1 MKKNGLFSF
10 LFLMAS
16 VISGQSP
23 VSWTFTAKKLGVKTY
38 EVHMTATIQ
47 NGWHIYSQNQ
57 PEDLADLEAQRQ
69 MEFEDNMEDDE
80 YSQPPPTT
88 KPPRPQDKFEIDL
101 TKGQQKQY
109 GTQFK
114 TPEGIFF
121 VK

>member
-57 PEDLADLEAQRQ
+57 PEDLADLIVCLMKRLEALGSIV
-69 MEFEDNMEDDE
+69 MTLHCEDDDR
-80 YSQPPPTT
+80 S
-88 KPPRPQDKFEIDL
+88 L
-101 TKGQQKQY
+101 QY
-109 GTQFK
+109 G
-114 TPEGIFF
+114 EE
-121 VK
+121 